1 LSVLRAVFLAALVG
15 LAAPVHAGRPCEPQP
30 VQLDNLTKAMSLAQR
45 VRDALDVSG
54 AQVALVARV
63 GQDLSRYKLRYSHLG
78 FAWRDHP
85 KGRWIV
91 THELNTC
98 GTAESGLFD
107 EGLGN
112 FFLDDMFAYESKI
125 LIPSPDMQAKL
136 AAMLGSDV
144 PLQMH
149 HARYNMLAY
158 VYSTQYQN
166 SNQWV
171 LEAYAAAI
179 AERKLN
185 NRDQA
190 QQWLRQKGFEPITV
204 HLLSVTRLGARMF
217 KANVAFDDHPF
228 ARRMAGQIDTATV
241 DSITRFVRRIDPGAK
256 EVVVAGQ

>member
-1 LSVLRAVFLAALVG
+1 MLRNLLLAGVLAMAIME
-15 LAAPVHAGRPCEPQP
+15 PVQAGRPCEPQP
-30 VQLDNLTKAMSLAQR
+30 VQLDTLNKGLSLAKR
-45 VRDALDVSG
+45 AYDTLENSG
-54 AQVALVARV
+54 AKVALIARV

-78 FAWRDHP
+78 FVWRDNP

-91 THELNTC
+91 THELNQC

-125 LIPSPDMQAKL
+125 IIPSAAMQDRL
-136 AAMLGSDV
+136 AAMLDSQV
-144 PLQMH
+144 PQQMH
-149 HARYNMLAY
+149 HSRYNMLAY
-158 VYSTQYQN
+158 VFSTQYQN

-171 LEAYAAAI
+171 LEAYAAGVAD
-179 AERKLN
+179 RKLN

-190 QQWLRQKGFEPITV
+190 QQWLRQQGFQPITV

-228 ARRMAGQIDTATV
+228 GRRMAGQIDTVTV
-241 DSITRFVRRIDPGAK
+241 DSMSRFIARQDPGSREIVIA
-256 EVVVAGQ
+256 E